1 MNLREKMYD
10 WKNRLKDRHMLSII
24 VVLGAIVVGFG
35 VFTYKREQDIKQL
48 SENSYNMAFFELV
61 DYVQNVEAYLA
72 KSLISTT
79 PEHGAETLTHLW
91 REAGLA
97 RELFIITSNR
107 KCRTRKYF

>member
-24 VVLGAIVVGFG
+24 VVLGAIVVCFG